1 MEIDP
6 ALVAVAGALST
17 VAGLLYRQ
25 LLQRAERA
33 EEDADY
39 WRDKALVNHGLAQI
53 ATDAAEK
60 RGPNS

>member
-6 ALVAVAGALST
+6 LLVAVAGALST

-33 EEDADY
+33 EKSEIY
-39 WRDKALVNHGLAQI
+39 WRDRALLGTGLAEI
-53 ATDAAEK
+53 AESDLEAT
-60 RGPNS
+60 RRT